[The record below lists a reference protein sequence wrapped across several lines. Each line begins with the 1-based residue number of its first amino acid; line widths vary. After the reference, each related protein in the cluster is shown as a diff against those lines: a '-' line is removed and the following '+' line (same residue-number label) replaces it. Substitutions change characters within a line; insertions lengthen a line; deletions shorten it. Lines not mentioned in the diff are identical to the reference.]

1 MASASIPD
9 RKANEPTTTAPSMKP
24 DSTASGARASYPSC
38 ISSDPNHLCLGLKIV
53 SYLDSSGVPVLT
65 ESDAITLVNGM
76 NANWSQCNIGF
87 QLEVFEV
94 VNPTDKGLNY
104 SPDWQTETYTIR
116 GIFADPSRFLIAAV
130 GPWTVSTIAV
140 TTMPGSGVYGTVV
153 DKQFARNPL
162 TVGHELGHYQGLYH
176 VDDTSN
182 LMSAFIGSDTKVL
195 TADQC
200 SISRK
205 TDLANWSAML
215 RRP

>member
-9 RKANEPTTTAPSMKP
+9 LKAAQISTSPTNVKP
-24 DSTASGARASYPSC
+24 DVATGPHATSYPSC
-38 ISSDPNHLCLGLKIV
+38 VSSDPNHLCLGLKIV

-76 NANWSQCNIGF
+76 NANWGQCNIGF

-94 VNPTDKGLNY
+94 INPADKGLNY

-116 GIFADPSRFLIAAV
+116 GVFADPSRFLIAAV

-153 DKQFARNPL
+153 DKQYARNPL

-182 LMSAFIGSDTKVL
+182 LMSAFIGSDTKAL
-195 TADQC
+195 TAEQC
-200 SISRK
+200 SVSRK